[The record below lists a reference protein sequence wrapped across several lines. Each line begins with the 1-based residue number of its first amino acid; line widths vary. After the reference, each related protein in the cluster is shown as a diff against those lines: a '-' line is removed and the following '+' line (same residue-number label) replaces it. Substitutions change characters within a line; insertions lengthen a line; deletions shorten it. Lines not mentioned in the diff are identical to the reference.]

1 MSSDVVSSDTL
12 KKVDVIIAGGGVVG
26 LSAALAIAK
35 HTELKIAVVEA
46 FAPNDNNDE
55 VNDTSTIHPSF
66 DARVV
71 ALAKQSYLQ
80 LKDFGV
86 DMDSVDLCPIQHIH
100 VSDRGHLGQVKLKNQ
115 DAMGYVVALE
125 HLGRQLQKQIK
136 QFKNIDLYQPDKI
149 TSISQSQSSISCQCE
164 TVNLQASLL
173 LIAEGAQSNTKS
185 LLNISNQVEDY
196 HQTAIIANVEA
207 QRAHHN
213 QAFERF
219 TSQGPLALLPM
230 NGGNGKRLSMVWTL
244 DSEQSV
250 DVLQLSER
258 TFLNKLQTL
267 FSDKLGKFVACSERV
282 SYPLKLVTA
291 KDFIHHRTICLGNA
305 AQSLHP
311 IAGQG
316 FNLGVRDIEALMQTL
331 TEGQHALGSFKHL
344 NQYKALRKAD
354 KQSVIRATDG
364 LVSVFS
370 NQYLPFVIARNL
382 GLLGLNHA
390 SSLKQQFVN
399 FAMGE
404 R

>member
-1 MSSDVVSSDTL
+1 
-12 KKVDVIIAGGGVVG
+12 
-26 LSAALAIAK
+26 
-35 HTELKIAVVEA
+35 
-46 FAPNDNNDE
+46 
-55 VNDTSTIHPSF
+55 
-66 DARVV
+66 
-71 ALAKQSYLQ
+71 
-80 LKDFGV
+80 
-86 DMDSVDLCPIQHIH
+86 
-100 VSDRGHLGQVKLKNQ
+100 
-115 DAMGYVVALE
+115 
-125 HLGRQLQKQIK
+125 LGRQLQKQIK

-149 TSISQSQSSISCQCE
+149 TSIIQSQSSISCQCE

-185 LLNISNQVEDY
+185 LLNIGNQVEDY

-207 QRAHHN
+207 QRAHQN

-230 NGGNGKRLSMVWTL
+230 NGGAGKRLSMVWTL
-244 DSEQSV
+244 DSEQSD
-250 DVLQLSER
+250 DVLQLSQR
-258 TFLNKLQTL
+258 AFLNKLQTL
-267 FSDKLGKFVACSERV
+267 FSDKLGRFVACSERV

-291 KDFIHHRTICLGNA
+291 NDFIHHRTICLGNA

-316 FNLGVRDIEALMQTL
+316 FNLGVRDIEALIKTL
-331 TEGQHALGSFKHL
+331 TTGQYSLGSFQHL
-344 NQYKALRKAD
+344 GQYRALREAD
-354 KQSVIRATDG
+354 KQSVIGATDG
-364 LVSVFS
+364 LVRVFS

-390 SSLKQQFVN
+390 PLLKQQFVN